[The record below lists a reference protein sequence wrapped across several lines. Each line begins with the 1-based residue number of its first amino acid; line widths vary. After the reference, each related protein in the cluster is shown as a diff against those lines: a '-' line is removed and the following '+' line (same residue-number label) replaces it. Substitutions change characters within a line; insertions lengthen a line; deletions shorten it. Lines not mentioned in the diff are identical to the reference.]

1 MTISPQQAGDDL
13 SQYTIQAVTSSGNGL
28 LQASTGKTGKDHNYT
43 QDLTAATALSPL
55 YFVEGNALAFKA
67 GNAVTIRCRY
77 SEKEVKGEEGRVTI
91 TARVHDSVG
100 NVVAIQE

>member
-77 SEKEVKGEEGRVTI
+77 SEKEVKREEGRVTI